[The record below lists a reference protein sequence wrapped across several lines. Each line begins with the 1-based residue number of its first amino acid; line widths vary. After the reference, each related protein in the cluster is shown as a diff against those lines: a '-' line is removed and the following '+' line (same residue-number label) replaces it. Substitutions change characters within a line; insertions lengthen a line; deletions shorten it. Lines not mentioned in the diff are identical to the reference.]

1 MLVDSHC
8 HLDRIDLS
16 PYDGDLAAAVRAA
29 QERGVERMLCIG
41 IDLGNAPDVVA
52 IAQQFDNI
60 YASVGVHPLDISD
73 EICEV
78 DTLLALADQ
87 NKVIAIGET
96 GLDYYYSAE
105 QKHLQQR
112 SFANHLKA
120 SAQSG
125 KPVIVHTRDARAD
138 TLDLIA
144 EHGDPTVAGVLHCFT
159 ESWEMASAAMEMG
172 YYISFSGII
181 TFKNAAELREV
192 VKRVPM
198 ERLLVETDS
207 PYLAPVPYRG
217 KKNEPKYVREVAECV
232 AELKGLS
239 FEQVA
244 EQSSRNFDQL
254 FNLV

>member
-16 PYDGDLAAAVRAA
+16 PYDGSLAAAVAA
-29 QERGVERMLCIG
+29 AKERGVDRMLCIG
-41 IDLGNAPDVVA
+41 IDLGNAPAVVS

-73 EICEV
+73 EICAV
-78 DTLLALADQ
+78 DTLVQLAAQ
-87 NKVIAIGET
+87 PKVVAIGET

-105 QKHLQQR
+105 KQAEQQR
-112 SFANHLKA
+112 SFANHLQAA
-120 SAQSG
+120 SRCG
-125 KPVIVHTRDARAD
+125 KPVIVHTRDARED
-138 TLDLIA
+138 TLSLIA
-144 EHGDPTVAGVLHCFT
+144 EHGDPAVAGVLHCFT
-159 ESWEMASAAMEMG
+159 ESWEMASAAMDMG

-181 TFKNAAELREV
+181 TFKNAAELRDV

-198 ERLLVETDS
+198 DRLLVETDS

-239 FEQVA
+239 LAEVA
-244 EQSSRNFDQL
+244 AQTTANFDRL
-254 FNLV
+254 FKFS

>member
-16 PYDGDLAAAVRAA
+16 PYDGDLAAAVSAA
-29 QERGVERMLCIG
+29 VERGVERMLCIG
-41 IDLGNAPDVVA
+41 IDINNAPTVVD
-52 IAQQFDNI
+52 IAQRFDNI
-60 YASVGVHPLDISD
+60 YASVGIHPLDISD

-78 DTLLALADQ
+78 EALLQLADQ
-87 NKVIAIGET
+87 PKVVAIGET

-105 QKHLQQR
+105 KKVEQQR
-112 SFANHLKA
+112 SFANHLQAA
-120 SAQSG
+120 SRCG
-125 KPVIVHTRDARAD
+125 KPVIVHTRDARED
-138 TLDLIA
+138 TLSLIA
-144 EHGDPTVAGVLHCFT
+144 EHGDPRVAGVLHCFT
-159 ESWEMASAAMEMG
+159 ESWEMASAAMDMG

-181 TFKNAAELREV
+181 TFKNAAELRDV
-192 VKRVPM
+192 VKRVPI

-239 FEQVA
+239 LAEVA
-244 EQSSRNFDQL
+244 AHTTRNFDQL
-254 FNLV
+254 FKLA